1 MAFKKTG
8 DNQPIKNII
17 ILDED
22 SDPKNHE
29 MLSQKLKK
37 SLQKAKEQLENNS
50 ENHSENN
57 AI

>member
-8 DNQPIKNII
+8 DNLPIKNII

-29 MLSQKLKK
+29 KLLKKLKN
-37 SLQKAKEQLENNS
+37 SLEKTKEQLES
-50 ENHSENN
+50 DV
-57 AI
+57 I

>member
-37 SLQKAKEQLENNS
+37 SLQKAKEQLENN
-50 ENHSENN
+50 
-57 AI
+57 